1 MKFKIEPILL
11 RYLKEK
17 QSDED
22 RVWCAPVSMCRGIPY
37 ELELMSYFQTQRS
50 PRLPRVHRG
59 KNSSIQ
65 LSGRDDGNGL
75 GLHQRKST
83 GEPNLL
89 FRPKVRDREVIDD
102 GGK

>member
-1 MKFKIEPILL
+1 MKFNIEPISSC
-11 RYLKEK
+11 YLKEK

-83 GEPNLL
+83 
-89 FRPKVRDREVIDD
+89 
-102 GGK
+102 